1 MKSKNGQKYI
11 INQYNN
17 PEGFY
22 VTKTWAFLYFL
33 LLIIMM
39 ILAALLTYLLCIPKY
54 VKSRSF
60 FGKRK
65 LKILIYLFLHH
76 RTCLTDSTNGSQ
88 ETQVHTGS
96 LFHPSPNGGSYES
109 HSNGDG
115 VLSDQAKNDDPIV
128 IEDEIEFPDG
138 WTPVHYE

>member
-1 MKSKNGQKYI
+1 
-11 INQYNN
+11 
-17 PEGFY
+17 
-22 VTKTWAFLYFL
+22 
-33 LLIIMM
+33 MM

-54 VKSRSF
+54 VKSRWF
-60 FGKRK
+60 FFWHEVKFIK
-65 LKILIYLFLHH
+65 FLYH
-76 RTCLTDSTNGSQ
+76 RTCIADSTNGS

-96 LFHPSPNGGSYES
+96 LFNPSPNGGNSYEN